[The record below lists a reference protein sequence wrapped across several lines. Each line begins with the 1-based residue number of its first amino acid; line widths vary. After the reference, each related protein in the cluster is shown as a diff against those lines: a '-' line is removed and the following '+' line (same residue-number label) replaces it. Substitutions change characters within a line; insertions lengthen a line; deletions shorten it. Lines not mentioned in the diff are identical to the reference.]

1 MSGEGDTAA
10 DASSS
15 AAAASHAWEL
25 DAARQAAAKPSV
37 PAGCG
42 GGGASGEGGGAG
54 EGCGVGEAGG
64 GDGRSTVPSAGGA
77 SVVHIS
83 STTDHSY
90 PKEAPIDDTAP
101 PKAIEGAGPQ
111 GAC

>member
-1 MSGEGDTAA
+1 MSGEGDAAA

-54 EGCGVGEAGG
+54 EGGGVGEAGG
-64 GDGRSTVPSAGGA
+64 GGGVGEGGGRRSTVPSAGGA
-77 SVVHIS
+77 SVVYIS

-90 PKEAPIDDTAP
+90 P
-101 PKAIEGAGPQ
+101 
-111 GAC
+111 